1 MQKIFIVEDDEKL
14 RAITG
19 EYLQRYGYSIHF
31 VENFK
36 NVIEE
41 FHQLEPHLVLLDIN
55 LPYFDGFQLCRAF
68 RKDSHIPIIFT
79 SARSSDFDQVR
90 ALEMGADDYLTKPF
104 SLELLLAKVQ
114 ASLRRTYGEYSSG
127 KESVLSVDSLKLDT
141 SSFTLSRNNIT
152 LELSKNE
159 LKLLKKLMESPGEVV
174 SRESLLEELWDDTLF
189 VDDNTLT
196 VNVSRGKKR
205 LRDLGLDNAIK
216 TKRGV
221 GYFLSL
227 ED

>member
-196 VNVSRGKKR
+196 VNVSRVKQR

>member
-14 RAITG
+14 RSITG

-196 VNVSRGKKR
+196 VNVSRVKQR